1 MPEQHFRA
9 GLLRRLFR
17 PPVASAAIA
26 VILILASA
34 PVRANDGTATLPIE
48 QAQATPAP
56 PQLPD
61 PDRDMDSGLD
71 PNAASPLPLQPG
83 DAFGQEITLPPRTM
97 IFLKGHGNW
106 DSAFTTLVAAFKSL
120 DQTLTKAGIKA
131 SGPFMTIYTKTDDTG
146 FSFEAA
152 APVDQPPTNPP
163 GGDTAIG
170 PAPAGKMLKFVHRGS
185 YDAMD
190 STYEAI
196 TNYLDNKQLDA
207 KDLFVEEYVSDPL
220 KADPKKLVINVY
232 VPVK

>member
-1 MPEQHFRA
+1 MAKQHFRT
-9 GLLRRLFR
+9 GPSPRLFR
-17 PPVASAAIA
+17 QLSAAIA
-26 VILILASA
+26 VMLMLAST
-34 PVRANDGTATLPIE
+34 PVRANDTATALPIE
-48 QAQATPAP
+48 RVQATPTS

-83 DAFGQEITLPPRTM
+83 DAFGEEVSLPPRTM
-97 IFLKGHGNW
+97 IFLKGHGTW

-120 DQTLTKAGIKA
+120 DQALTKAGIKA

-146 FSFEAA
+146 FSLEAA
-152 APVDQPPTNPP
+152 APVAQPPASPP
-163 GGDTAIG
+163 GGDVAVG
-170 PAPAGKMLKFVHRGS
+170 PAPAGKALKFVHRGS

-196 TNYLDNKQLDA
+196 TNFLDNKQLDA
-207 KDLFVEEYVSDPL
+207 KDLFIEEYASDPL
-220 KADPKKLVINVY
+220 KTDPKKLVINVY